1 MWLTKLFAALMA
13 IMAGLVPSSC
23 TSSKNPAAQ
32 PQHAPVVIIATS
44 SESLTNKNLGELQ
57 LTNHYETCINLGAG
71 KSCTIRPTLLDHASL
86 RLTMSL
92 ESKNS
97 QGGVKGLSVVQIVTK
112 TGQPFEVAVGDMS
125 LTLTPVLAAE

>member
-1 MWLTKLFAALMA
+1 MA
-13 IMAGLVPSSC
+13 ILAGLVPSSC
-23 TSSKNPAAQ
+23 TSSKNRTAQ
-32 PQHAPVVIIATS
+32 QQHAPVVIIATS

-97 QGGVKGLSVVQIVTK
+97 SGGVKGLSVVQIVTK

>member
-13 IMAGLVPSSC
+13 ILAGFVPSSC
-23 TSSKNPAAQ
+23 TSSKNPTAQ
-32 PQHAPVVIIATS
+32 QQHAPVVIIATS

-71 KSCTIRPTLLDHASL
+71 KSCTIRPTLIDHASL

-97 QGGVKGLSVVQIVTK
+97 SGGVKGLSVVQIVTK

>member
-13 IMAGLVPSSC
+13 ILAGLVPSSC
-23 TSSKNPAAQ
+23 SSSKNPTAQ
-32 PQHAPVVIIATS
+32 LHAPVVIIATS

-97 QGGVKGLSVVQIVTK
+97 SGGVKGLSVVQIVTK

>member
-23 TSSKNPAAQ
+23 TSSKNPVTQ
-32 PQHAPVVIIATS
+32 SQHAPVVIIATS

>member
-1 MWLTKLFAALMA
+1 
-13 IMAGLVPSSC
+13 V
-23 TSSKNPAAQ
+23 AQ
-32 PQHAPVVIIATS
+32 SQHAPVIIIATS

>member
-13 IMAGLVPSSC
+13 ILAGLVPSSC
-23 TSSKNPAAQ
+23 TSSKNRTAQ
-32 PQHAPVVIIATS
+32 QQHAPVVIIATS

-97 QGGVKGLSVVQIVTK
+97 SGGVKGLSVVQIVTK